1 MESITPY
8 LAWLRDGSTV
18 FPALF
23 ARKQINEAIHMADPA
38 PLYAILGLT
47 TDTINDPTAL
57 VAPEAYYSLLE
68 TIAESEWPNP
78 GFHMRVCAGMRCED
92 LGAFG
97 LAFKSAPSLRHA
109 FQRLSRYTRLINP
122 VADFATVDRGDAF
135 CWTLKNPT
143 MPRLGCFLSNE
154 AALGTTLSLCR
165 ETTRKPDLTPL
176 RVQFTHERDGSIQPL
191 IEHFGIEPIFG
202 QERDGIQLPL
212 DEMDQPTAI
221 GDASI
226 WRFFTD
232 HMESQLAEQ
241 NPPKIP
247 AEIPLETQ
255 LMEEIAKLLSG
266 GVPALTEVATQLG
279 IGARTLQR
287 RLADRGT
294 SFQAL
299 VDEARRHLAQQLL
312 DSSGYSLS
320 EIAFLTGFSEQSAF
334 TRAFKRW
341 EGQSPRAY
349 RQAANRV

>member
-1 MESITPY
+1 
-8 LAWLRDGSTV
+8 
-18 FPALF
+18 
-23 ARKQINEAIHMADPA
+23 
-38 PLYAILGLT
+38 
-47 TDTINDPTAL
+47 
-57 VAPEAYYSLLE
+57 
-68 TIAESEWPNP
+68 
-78 GFHMRVCAGMRCED
+78 RVCAGMRCED

-247 AEIPLETQ
+247 AEIPLE
-255 LMEEIAKLLSG
+255 M
-266 GVPALTEVATQLG
+266 
-279 IGARTLQR
+279 QR